1 MGKIDRK
8 RTANRAP
15 RVKLAGTVLVL
26 MRLENGRQL
35 RAKLHQLSTSGGLLH
50 LEQPLDEGIKVEV
63 IFHVGS
69 STVRSQARVLFPMWA
84 TQGYLQPFEFNDLS
98 ELDRREL
105 QIDLQKLLESSVAA
119 IVPSAERMDS
129 SFSDPPSQ
137 SSDASP
143 PAAGPESESYP
154 PQSVLD

>member
-1 MGKIDRK
+1 MGKVDRK
-8 RTANRAP
+8 RGVNRAP

-63 IFHVGS
+63 IFHVGN
-69 STVRSQARVLFPMWA
+69 STVRTKARVLFPMWA
-84 TQGYLQPFEFNDLS
+84 TQGYLQPFEFEDLG

-105 QIDLQKLLESSVAA
+105 QIDLQKLLESSAA
-119 IVPSAERMDS
+119 AVIPSPDRMDTQ
-129 SFSDPPSQ
+129 FSDSPSPTP
-137 SSDASP
+137 APSP
-143 PAAGPESESYP
+143 QPTDSESESQTT
-154 PQSVLD
+154 QSVLD